1 MAAHQAPI
9 PGVLQAG
16 ILEWVA
22 ISFSSAWKWKV
33 KVKSLSP
40 VWVLATPWT
49 VAYQAPPSMEFPR
62 QEYWSGLTLPSPKES
77 WAPKN
82 WCFWTMVLEK
92 ILENPLDC
100 KEIKPVSPKGNQ
112 SWIFIGRIDAEALI
126 LWPPDAKGWL
136 IGKDPDA
143 GKDWGQEEKRMTV
156 DELVGWHHWLD
167 VHEFEQALGIG
178 HGQGSLACCNPWG
191 HKELDTTEQLDWT
204 DNAMCIFKNLRIFA

>member
-1 MAAHQAPI
+1 
-9 PGVLQAG
+9 
-16 ILEWVA
+16 
-22 ISFSSAWKWKV
+22 
-33 KVKSLSP
+33 
-40 VWVLATPWT
+40 
-49 VAYQAPPSMEFPR
+49 
-62 QEYWSGLTLPSPKES
+62 
-77 WAPKN
+77 
-82 WCFWTMVLEK
+82 MVLEK